1 MATPSYAA
9 VKCLNTSSAS
19 RKRFTFKT
27 FSQRVEEIDIDVYR
41 SLHAVKAEPSSGSSF
56 FLDALMEW
64 RELNTAEDFISFY
77 EEMIPLVQ
85 TLPQIVLHREKLF
98 SALLQRVNMS
108 ARLSLEP
115 ILMLIAALSRDILEE
130 FMPFLPR
137 HANAVLALLNDGG
150 DRDPEIL
157 EQVFTSWS
165 YIMMYLQKYLVKD
178 VVQILRVT
186 APLRYFPKDYI
197 REFMAESVSF
207 LLRNAPN
214 NQLTNGLMKVLL
226 EAAKKSSTIRIEGVT
241 ALLWHVMRGT
251 SSKLHSR
258 AEKILKFLLSK
269 SIITTIHDKFPD
281 GSSTIHEVMTGLIR
295 RLCDEADIKEL
306 PLIYSCLFEEINSSI
321 KDGCVEHLKCLI
333 GFLTFALQ
341 NSKYNDMFDKVT
353 MLKLVEL
360 LVSRY
365 VLPGSNIGEASSSE
379 VLGSILDFLLC
390 VLDVP
395 VISENLSFISPF
407 YAPVFKLTDL
417 SVIGFIRKLLI
428 KGQQIVQHF
437 GSQVLSAM
445 DNFVESSPEEVLF
458 ILLNLFK
465 ESNKQIVHSTD
476 GTHLEP
482 GMKICKFFKSKI
494 SFWIELLDDIVN
506 TGSCSSNLVTEKEAA
521 ILWGSI
527 CCYPKMN
534 DVYQDGFSLLKKL
547 ICNLD
552 RLLQMGQESI
562 NSLPKTRWRSLLG
575 AALSSYHE
583 LLLGNTSRNSE
594 LCLFLSLAKR
604 HSTCQQVLSAVA
616 EYLDSLQGAS
626 LEVTEEF
633 DPQNLLDLFSTFA
646 VNLSSP
652 NKDVRVLTLRILS
665 YFVKMDQRLGTNEER
680 PHKRQRKEDSG
691 EETVSKYTNV
701 VDTLLAVESIP
712 ISVSTSRKIAIFIS
726 RIQMSLSSEMV
737 HDDYI
742 PPLLHGIIGILY
754 NRFSDLWSPTLDCL
768 AVLIRKH
775 KELVWSQFVQFITIH
790 QSKGLAAKNQ
800 EKLEATTQS
809 QSIVDCF
816 RLFLAMDFD
825 CTPVETIATLLL
837 QSLQRI
843 PDVAQSR
850 SRQLIPLFLDFMGY
864 DDGCTIS
871 IDSYISEKCKGKQW
885 KTILKE
891 WLNVLRLMNNARSL
905 YQSKILQEVL
915 TKRVLDDSD
924 PDIQAK
930 ALDCLLNWKDEF
942 LTPYS
947 QNLKNLIDVK
957 TLREELTTWAVSND
971 SLTIQK
977 DHRSRVIPFIIRVL
991 TPKVRKLKL
1000 LGSRKHTG
1008 VSHRKAILRFLLQ
1021 FDSNELELFFSLLLK
1036 SLIPGSLQLKMLGG
1050 SQSDNVLRNISDI
1063 VGASTEICIENFTW
1077 KKANGFLHLVEEIFG
1092 TFDMTHISPFLNVLL
1107 IIVARLLESCMRNLR
1122 SEREEVYP
1130 CKQSNDPDND
1140 SPVSLKVDNSV
1151 NITECPIEM
1160 LVEDHMEASVSIKQ
1174 LKDLRS
1180 LCIRIVYSAL
1190 SHYEN
1195 HDFGENFWN
1204 IFFSSVK
1211 PLIDCFTQEAS
1222 SSEKP
1227 SSLFSCFMAMSR
1239 SPKLAPLLGA
1249 NNLIPAI
1256 CSILTVKTVSGS
1268 ITSYVLEF
1276 TENLLRL
1283 DIDLE
1288 QQDDNSV
1295 KKILVPH
1302 MDVLLHSLHDF
1313 VNHRKD
1319 LHRRS
1324 STWLGQRELRL
1335 FKLLLN
1341 YITDPSASEHFINLI
1356 LPFFSKKDLSPD
1368 ECLEAL
1374 RVVNGIVPNLRCR
1387 VSAKILSALNPLLA
1401 TVGMELRLC
1410 ICDIYYGLSLHE
1422 SSLSS
1427 LARIMRDLNAVSTS
1441 ELGEVDYDKRL
1452 NAYDEIKPHFFLGMG
1467 ELHVGAI
1474 LSHCVYDMSS
1484 EELIFRQSASRA
1496 LQSFLDFSAS
1506 VMNNEAKICTE
1517 TADVVPEEN
1526 DTTNICTKSCI
1537 QQILEK
1543 TYLHNMGVAMTKDI
1557 SIQKEWIIL
1566 LREMVFNFNH
1576 VASLNSFRPLCKEDL
1591 EDDFFHNITHLQA
1604 GKRSK
1609 ALSLFRREIKENN
1622 FSELGTEPIS
1632 RWELWMH
1639 NVTTRDIT
1647 MKIFVPLFFN
1657 MFSDVK
1663 AGKGEQVRDVCLDTI
1678 SSIAAKVQWEHYRT
1692 ILMRCF
1698 RELNLK
1704 PDKQK
1709 IILRLICAVLDAFHF
1724 TKPANDLLK
1733 NSHAMGEHAD
1743 SSLTFSMTTV
1753 SSDKQHYLQKVV
1765 FPQVQKLLGADPEKV
1780 NVNINLVALKILKV
1794 LPVNYFE
1801 SQLSSIIH
1809 RICNFLKNRLES
1821 VREEARSALAAS
1833 LKELGIG
1840 YMQFVVKILRA
1851 ILKRGFELHVLG
1863 YTVHHLLSKAV
1874 TSDMSGE
1881 LDYCLE
1887 DLLAVVDSDLLGDVA
1902 EQKEVEKIASKMK
1915 ETKKRMSFETLK
1927 LIAQNITFRTHSL
1940 KLISPIVSHLHKQL
1954 TPKLKTKLEMMLH
1967 NIALGIECN
1976 TSTETSDLFIF
1987 VYGLIEDTITGGES
2001 ERKENMESGLYQD
2014 NIQRKNFPRLRVSGL
2029 QNSYLLTKFALA
2041 LLRNRLKSIK
2051 LDKEDDQL
2059 LSMLDPF
2066 VNLLGKCLKSKYE
2079 SVLSVVFRCLA
2090 LLVKL
2095 PLPSLRDNANPIKN
2109 VLMDIAQRA
2118 GNSNSHL
2125 VTSCLKL
2132 LADLLRGFRISLSDD
2147 QLKMLVHFPMF
2158 IDIQTNP
2165 SPVALSLLKAIV
2177 RRKLVCPEI
2186 YDNAVKIGELMVTTL
2201 TESIRKQCTQILLQF
2216 FLNYPLSE
2224 KRLQQHIDF
2233 FLANLS
2239 YEHPSGR
2246 EAVLEMLHDI
2256 LKRFPQRIIDDQGET
2271 FFVNL
2276 VVALANEQHQK
2287 VSSMIIEVIQKLLGR
2302 IGDRGKNS
2310 IFEYSLSWYTGEK
2323 QSLWSASAQV
2333 IGLLVGDRALQTGK
2347 HLKSILAVAKKI
2359 MESSVIA
2366 SGVIQT
2372 EITDESVLP
2381 FWKEAY
2387 HSVAMMERLLQ
2398 RFPELYFE
2406 QNMEEIW
2413 IMVCKL
2419 LIHPH
2424 SMLRNMSSSL
2434 IASYF
2439 ATVEK
2444 RKREKLDAT
2453 SWLLVQPSRLFI
2465 IAVSFLKQLMTE
2477 LSDTTANNLIVQ
2489 NLAYSVCNLH
2499 MFIRQSN
2506 PLQEFWSSIS
2516 SSDRVAFLEG
2526 FELLGSTKAKN
2537 MFLLCTTSSDIA
2549 GSSPDSSEEP
2559 TTLLV
2564 SSILR
2569 RMEKIAMQM
2578 QDTQMKIVF
2587 NCFSMISSALGS
2599 EESLTYAVHLLTPL
2613 YKVSEGFAGKVIGD
2627 DVKQLAESV
2636 RDKLRDRIGVE
2647 KFVEVYNSVRKGMK
2661 QKRESRKQSQKIVAA
2676 TDPERHAKRKLRVAA
2691 KHREHKRR
2699 KIMAMKMGRWM
2710 R

>member
-1 MATPSYAA
+1 MATPSYAAA

-85 TLPQIVLHREKLF
+85 TLPQIILHREKIF

-130 FMPFLPR
+130 FLPFLAR

-165 YIMMYLQKYLVKD
+165 YIMMYLQKYLVKE
-178 VVQILRVT
+178 VVQILRIT
-186 APLRYFPKDYI
+186 APLRYFPKDYV

-214 NQLTNGLMKVLL
+214 NQLTHGLMKVLL
-226 EAAKKSSTIRIEGVT
+226 EAAKKSSPIRIDGAT

-258 AEKILKFLLSK
+258 AGKILKFLLSK
-269 SIITTIHDKFPD
+269 SIVTTVHDKCPD

-295 RLCDEADIKEL
+295 RVCDEADIKEL
-306 PLIYSCLFEEINSSI
+306 PLIYSCLFEEVNSCV
-321 KDGCVEHLKCLI
+321 KDGCMEHLECLI

-341 NSKYNDMFDKVT
+341 NSKHNDVFDKVNV
-353 MLKLVEL
+353 LELVEL

-365 VLPGSNIGEASSSE
+365 VLPGCNIGEASSSK
-379 VLGSILDFLLC
+379 VLESILNFLLS

-395 VISENLSFISPF
+395 VISGNLSFISPF
-407 YAPVFKLTDL
+407 YAPVFKLPHL
-417 SVIGFIRKLLI
+417 SVIAFIQKLLV
-428 KGQQIVQHF
+428 KTSHIVQHF
-437 GSQVLSAM
+437 KSQILSAM
-445 DNFVESSPEEVLF
+445 ENFLESSPEEVIF

-465 ESNKQIVHSTD
+465 ESNKQIIHSTD
-476 GTHLEP
+476 GNNLDP
-482 GMKICKFFKSKI
+482 GRKVCMFFESKFS
-494 SFWIELLDDIVN
+494 SWIELLDDTVSM
-506 TGSCSSNLVTEKEAA
+506 GRSSNQVSEKEAA

-527 CCYPKMN
+527 CCYPNMN
-534 DVYQDGFSLLKKL
+534 GVHQDGLSLLKKL
-547 ICNLD
+547 ICNHD
-552 RLLQMGQESI
+552 RLLEMGQESI
-562 NSLPKTRWRSLLG
+562 NGLPKTTWTSLLG

-583 LLLGNTSRNSE
+583 LLLVNSSRSSE
-594 LCLFLSLAKR
+594 LGLFLSLAKR
-604 HSTCQQVLSAVA
+604 HSTSLHVLSAVA
-616 EYLDSLQGAS
+616 KYLDSLQGVAS
-626 LEVTEEF
+626 PQVTEEF
-633 DPQNLLDLFSTFA
+633 GSQNLFDLFSIFA

-652 NKDVRVLTLRILS
+652 NKDVRILTLRILS

-680 PHKRQRKEDSG
+680 PHKRQRTEDSG
-691 EETVSKYTNV
+691 EEPVAKYTNV
-701 VDTLLAVESIP
+701 VDTLLAVESTP
-712 ISVSTSRKIAIFIS
+712 ISVSTSRKIAILIS

-754 NRFSDLWSPTLDCL
+754 NRFSDLWPSTLDCL
-768 AVLIRKH
+768 AVLVRKH
-775 KELVWSQFVQFITIH
+775 KELVWSQFVQFIAIH
-790 QSKGLAAKNQ
+790 QSKGLTVRSL
-800 EKLEATTQS
+800 EKLEAITQP
-809 QSIVDCF
+809 QTILDCF
-816 RLFLAMDFD
+816 GLYLAVDFD

-850 SRQLIPLFLDFMGY
+850 SRQLVPLFLNFMGY
-864 DDGCTIS
+864 DDGVTIS
-871 IDSYISEKCKGKQW
+871 ADSYMSEKCKGKQW

-891 WLNVLRLMNNARSL
+891 WLNLLRLMHNARSL

-924 PDIQAK
+924 PDVQAK

-942 LTPYS
+942 LIPYS

-957 TLREELTTWAVSND
+957 TLREELTTWTVSKE
-971 SLTIQK
+971 SLSIQK
-977 DHRSRVIPFIIRVL
+977 DHRSHVVPLVIRVL

-1021 FDSNELELFFSLLLK
+1021 FDSNELQLFFSLLLK
-1036 SLIPGSLQLKMLGG
+1036 SLIPGSLQLRMLG
-1050 SQSDNVLRNISDI
+1050 SQPDNLFRNISDI

-1092 TFDMTHISPFLNVLL
+1092 TFDLTHISPFLNVLL
-1107 IIVARLLESCMRNLR
+1107 VIVARLLESCMRNLR
-1122 SEREEVYP
+1122 SERDEKYP

-1140 SPVSLKVDNSV
+1140 CSMNLEVDNST
-1151 NITECPIEM
+1151 NFKECPTEK
-1160 LVEDHMEASVSIKQ
+1160 LVEDHMEVSIKQ

-1180 LCIRIVYSAL
+1180 LCIRIVFSAL

-1195 HDFGENFWN
+1195 HDFGEKFWTT
-1204 IFFSSVK
+1204 FFTSVK

-1239 SPKLAPLLGA
+1239 SPTLAPLLGA
-1249 NNLIPAI
+1249 NNLVPAI
-1256 CSILTVKTVSGS
+1256 CSILTVKTASGS

-1276 TENLLRL
+1276 IENLLRL

-1288 QQDDNSV
+1288 QQDDHSV
-1295 KKILVPH
+1295 RKILVPH
-1302 MDVLLHSLHDF
+1302 MDVLLRSLHDF
-1313 VNHRKD
+1313 VNHRKE
-1319 LHRRS
+1319 LQRRS
-1324 STWLGQRELRL
+1324 GTWFGQRELRL

-1341 YITDPSASEHFINLI
+1341 YITDPSAAERVIDLI
-1356 LPFFSKKDLSPD
+1356 LPFFSKKDLNPD

-1374 RVVNGIVPNLRCR
+1374 RVVRGIVPYLRCS
-1387 VSAKILSALNPLLA
+1387 VSVKVLSALNPLLA
-1401 TVGMELRLC
+1401 TVGLELRLC

-1422 SSLSS
+1422 PSLSS
-1427 LARIMRDLNAVSTS
+1427 LARSMQDLNAVSTS
-1441 ELGEVDYDKRL
+1441 GLGEVDYDRRL
-1452 NAYDEIKPHFFLGMG
+1452 GAYDKIEPQFFLGMR
-1467 ELHVGAI
+1467 EEHVGAI
-1474 LSHCVYDMSS
+1474 LYHCVYDMSS

-1506 VMNNEAKICTE
+1506 IMNNESKTSIE
-1517 TADVVPEEN
+1517 TADLKPEEN
-1526 DTTNICTKSCI
+1526 DTGNICTKGCI
-1537 QQILEK
+1537 QQILER

-1557 SIQKEWIIL
+1557 SVQKEWIML
-1566 LREMVFNFNH
+1566 LREMVYNFNH
-1576 VASLNSFRPLCKEDL
+1576 VASLSSFRPLCKEDL
-1591 EDDFFHNITHLQA
+1591 EEDFFHNITHLQA

-1609 ALSLFRREIKENN
+1609 ALSLFRQGINENN
-1622 FSELGTEPIS
+1622 FSE
-1632 RWELWMH
+1632 
-1639 NVTTRDIT
+1639 DIT
-1647 MKIFVPLFFN
+1647 MKVFVPLFFN
-1657 MFSDVK
+1657 MFFDVK
-1663 AGKGEQVRDVCLDTI
+1663 AGKGEQVRDVCLDTL
-1678 SSIAAKVQWEHYRT
+1678 SSVAAKVQWEHYRT

-1698 RELNLK
+1698 RELSLK

-1709 IILRLICAVLDAFHF
+1709 IILRLICAVLDAFHYM
-1724 TKPANDLLK
+1724 KPANDV
-1733 NSHAMGEHAD
+1733 SRDSD
-1743 SSLTFSMTTV
+1743 SSLTFSLTTV

-1765 FPQVQKLLGADPEKV
+1765 FPQVQKLLGADPERV
-1780 NVNINLVALKILKV
+1780 NVSINLVALKILKL

-1821 VREEARSALAAS
+1821 IRDEARSALAAS

-1840 YMQFVVKILRA
+1840 YLQFVVKILRA

-1863 YTVHHLLSKAV
+1863 YTLHYLLSKAI
-1874 TSDMSGE
+1874 TSDMNGK

-1915 ETKKRMSFETLK
+1915 ETKKRMSLETLK
-1927 LIAQNITFRTHSL
+1927 LIAQSITFRTHSL
-1940 KLISPIVSHLHKQL
+1940 KLVSPVASHLHKQL

-1976 TSTETSDLFIF
+1976 PSTETSNLFIF
-1987 VYGLIEDTITGGES
+1987 VYGLIEDTITGSGS
-2001 ERKENMESGLYQD
+2001 ECKENMESGHDQE
-2014 NIQRKNFPRLRVSGL
+2014 NILKKNFPRLCESGS
-2029 QNSYLLTKFALA
+2029 QNSYLLTNFALE

-2051 LDKEDDQL
+2051 LDKTDTEL

-2066 VNLLGKCLKSKYE
+2066 VNLLGKCLNSKYE
-2079 SVLSVVFRCLA
+2079 SVLSVAFRCLA

-2095 PLPSLRDNANPIKN
+2095 PLPALRDNANPIKN

-2118 GNSNSHL
+2118 GNSKSHL

-2132 LADLLRGFRISLSDD
+2132 LAVLLRGFRISLSDD
-2147 QLKMLVHFPMF
+2147 QLLMVLHFPMF
-2158 IDIQTNP
+2158 VDLQTNP

-2177 RRKLVCPEI
+2177 RRKLVSHEI
-2186 YDNAVKIGELMVTTL
+2186 YDIVVKIGELMVTTL
-2201 TESIRKQCTQILLQF
+2201 TKSIREQCLEILLQF

-2246 EAVLEMLHDI
+2246 EAVLEMLHGI
-2256 LKRFPQRIIDDQGET
+2256 LMRFPQRIIDDQGQT
-2271 FFVNL
+2271 FFLHL
-2276 VVALANEQHQK
+2276 VVALANEQHQN
-2287 VSSMIIEVIQKLLGR
+2287 VSSMIIKVIQKLLER
-2302 IGDRGKNS
+2302 TGDQGKNP

-2333 IGLLVGDRALQTGK
+2333 IGLLVGDRALRTGK

-2359 MESSVIA
+2359 IESSIIA
-2366 SGVIQT
+2366 SGEIQ
-2372 EITDESVLP
+2372 IDLTDETVLP

-2387 HSVAMMERLLQ
+2387 HTVAMMERLLQ

-2413 IMVCKL
+2413 LVVCKL

-2434 IASYF
+2434 VASYF
-2439 ATVEK
+2439 STVEK
-2444 RKREKLDAT
+2444 RKREKFDVA
-2453 SWLLVQPSRLFI
+2453 SLLLIQPSRLFI
-2465 IAVSFLKQLMTE
+2465 IAVSFLKQLRTE

-2499 MFIRQSN
+2499 MLIRQSN
-2506 PLQEFWSSIS
+2506 SAHQFWSGIS
-2516 SSDRVAFLEG
+2516 SSDRGAFLEG
-2526 FELLGSTKAKN
+2526 FELLGSKKAKN
-2537 MFLLCTTSSDIA
+2537 TFLLCTTSTDVIE
-2549 GSSPDSSEEP
+2549 SSLDSSEEP
-2559 TTLLV
+2559 TSLLV
-2564 SSILR
+2564 SSILK
-2569 RMEKIAMQM
+2569 RMGKIAMQM
-2578 QDTQMKIVF
+2578 QDTQIVF
-2587 NCFSMISSALGS
+2587 DCFSMISSALGS
-2599 EESLTYAVHLLTPL
+2599 EESLIYAVHLLAPL
-2613 YKVSEGFAGKVIGD
+2613 YKVCEGFAGKVVSD
-2627 DVKQLAESV
+2627 EVKHMAEGV

-2647 KFVEVYNSVRKGMK
+2647 KFVEVYNMVRKGMK
-2661 QKRESRKQSQKIVAA
+2661 QKRESRKQAEKIVAA
-2676 TDPERHAKRKLRVAA
+2676 VDPERHAKRKLRVSA